1 MTELEEYIRI
11 GEPSQ
16 RQKAEHW
23 QVAIGLQQVDG
34 LQVSD
39 YLRATAV
46 EHIEGRLTQQ
56 EVEQRIS
63 AYYTTEDGR
72 REAEGTDEADQVSA
86 RIVNL
91 LSKPAFTFS
100 PAFFVTIHR
109 QLFSGILPHAGTYRD
124 YDISKKEWVLNGATV
139 MYGMAS
145 AIADTLKYDFGEEKK
160 YVYRGKTIDAVIAHF
175 ASFIAGIWQ
184 IHPFREGNT
193 RTTAVFAILYLRHL
207 GYDVNNG
214 PFKDHSW
221 YFRNALVRANYN
233 NLQAGI
239 AETTDYLVLFFRNI
253 LLGESNPLKNR
264 YLHVDWKGDGEL
276 QSAIQSAILPSKC
289 KDCTTNEVAVV
300 RVLLQNPRYTQKQIA
315 AEIGKSERTV
325 KTITSRLVEKGIIR
339 RMNGKRDGYWEV
351 VSQE

>member
-39 YLRATAV
+39 YLRTTAV

-86 RIVNL
+86 RIVSL

-100 PAFFVTIHR
+100 PAFFATIHR
-109 QLFSGILPHAGTYRD
+109 QLFSGILPYAGIYRD
-124 YDISKKEWVLNGATV
+124 FDISKKEWVLNGATV

-264 YLHVDWKGDGEL
+264 YLHVDWRDE
-276 QSAIQSAILPSKC
+276 
-289 KDCTTNEVAVV
+289 
-300 RVLLQNPRYTQKQIA
+300 
-315 AEIGKSERTV
+315 GKYVEKHVEEHVEEKTKTSERIVAAMKADPYVTGEMLQQLLGLSRRGIEDSIARLRKRGRISREGNDNGGRWIV
-325 KTITSRLVEKGIIR
+325 KEE
-339 RMNGKRDGYWEV
+339 D
-351 VSQE
+351 